1 MRNQR
6 LLLERGVELFI
17 DIDYS
22 KRLQEAKFHLAKPN
36 KQIISHIHEKF
47 RGEMSIKL
55 GNINELSFSIPHFVE
70 DEEPNPHVD
79 LIKEK
84 MLIRVTMGAYKE
96 WYVVDSIEEDGD
108 DFDIFNVTAFSLGY
122 ELKGKQVSGYTVD
135 GVNATELLT
144 ALLESSIW
152 QIGEVDAKFDAMF
165 RSFESG
171 DDSNSLDCIIQAG
184 ETFGALIV
192 WDTDK
197 RRVSF
202 KDMSK
207 DGRFR
212 GLTVNYGKFLRSI
225 KRSRTTEELV
235 TRLYVYGNEDMSIV
249 NVNPTGQLYIEDFSY
264 FMYPFERDAN
274 KNVLKHSDFMSDD
287 LCHAI
292 LNHQGVIQSKIPVVA
307 QLQKDYSAK
316 DSELRLEQSK
326 RDTLESE
333 KNRIEELLDMAKAT
347 ENASLIQQ
355 RNQEL
360 SAKSAELANQT
371 RITAT
376 LKAELDI
383 IFGKIQQ
390 VQNDINNESG
400 FTPQLLDEL
409 NLFVIE
415 STWKDD
421 RYVDEKE
428 LYEDAMKKFEEI
440 RQPKVVID
448 VTIDN
453 LLNII
458 EEQYYWDKLILG
470 DLVKVKYPQMKIE
483 YTAKIIEMKY
493 DFENDEVSITIANTT
508 DLLSET
514 DKLTQLLYNN
524 SSASA
529 LVKNN
534 KYKWDKVN
542 VIEDVV
548 SNIVT
553 SEWDAT
559 KQKIIAGVNNSI
571 EIGNRGMIVTS
582 PDNPNEMV
590 IIQSGVIALSR
601 DKGETWKTA
610 IKPDGIVAERLI
622 GQIVAGENLIMT
634 NSAGS
639 FTFDKNGVQ
648 IDANSFLLRASSG
661 ENLIPKFENAT
672 EMITDFMDDGMIT
685 AYEKKMLKLEWDKMY
700 NAYQLID
707 KKINNY
713 YGEDKVKYETINSYY
728 QKYVEL
734 FDYLFV
740 QLHGDKPLLDP
751 SNMTFTTRVDKAVY
765 DARFKN
771 YEDAKLKVEQMLF
784 LKEKEILDNATSVAN
799 DAKESIEEVKND
811 VVYKVEFYS
820 SKGFTFKNGQI
831 DTDIIATIY
840 KGKTDIT
847 ETIPAS
853 GFKWKKF
860 DKDGNLDTN
869 WMNANANLGRKI
881 HVTIEDVNQR
891 ATFKCDIDI

>member
-1 MRNQR
+1 M
-6 LLLERGVELFI
+6 FI

-79 LIKEK
+79 MIKEK

-122 ELKGKQVSGYTVD
+122 ELKGKQVSGYIED

-152 QIGEVDAKFDAMF
+152 QIGEVDAMFDVMF

-264 FMYPFERDAN
+264 FMYPFERDVD
-274 KNVLKHSDFMSDD
+274 KNVLKHSDFMSDA
-287 LCHAI
+287 LCHAL
-292 LNHQGVIQSKIPVVA
+292 LNHQGVIQSKVPVVA
-307 QLQKDYSAK
+307 QLQKDYSTK
-316 DSELRLEQSK
+316 DAELRSAQAIYEQI
-326 RDTLESE
+326 
-333 KNRIEELLDMAKAT
+333 KNTFERTEELLDMAKAT

-355 RNQEL
+355 RQQEL
-360 SAKSAELANQT
+360 AQSRTDMLNQAN
-371 RITAT
+371 ITAT
-376 LKAELDI
+376 LKSELDI
-383 IFGKIQQ
+383 IFGKIEQ
-390 VQNDINNESG
+390 VQKDINTESG

-409 NLFVIE
+409 NLFIIE

-428 LYEDAMKKFEEI
+428 LYEDAIKKFQEI

-453 LLNII
+453 LLNIV
-458 EEQYYWDKLILG
+458 EEQYYWDKLVLG

-514 DKLTQLLYNN
+514 DKLVQLLYNN

-529 LVKNN
+529 LVKSN

-542 VIEDVV
+542 AIENTV

-571 EIGNRGMIVTS
+571 EIGNRGMIVTN
-582 PDNPNEMV
+582 PDNPNEVV

-622 GQIVAGENLIMT
+622 GQIVAGENLVMT
-634 NSAGS
+634 NSAGT

-648 IDANSFLLRASSG
+648 IDANHFFLRASSG
-661 ENLIPKFENAT
+661 ENLIPTFENAT
-672 EMITDFMDDGMIT
+672 EMITDFMDDGMII

-700 NAYQLID
+700 NIYQVLD
-707 KKINNY
+707 TKINNY
-713 YGEDKVKYETINSYY
+713 YGADKTNYQQINTFY

-734 FDYLFV
+734 YDYLFV

-751 SNMTFTTRVDKAVY
+751 NNMTFTTRVDKAVY

-771 YEDAKLKVEQMLF
+771 YESARLEVEKLIIQ
-784 LKEKEILDNATSVAN
+784 KEKEILDNATAVAN
-799 DAKESIEEVKND
+799 EAKESIKEVQND
-811 VVYKVEFYS
+811 IVYKVEFYS
-820 SKGFTFKNGQI
+820 PKGFTFKNGQI
-831 DTDIIATIY
+831 DTDITATIY
-840 KGKTDIT
+840 KGKTDVT
-847 ETIPAS
+847 DSIPKS

-860 DKDGNLDTN
+860 DKDGNLDEN
-869 WMNANANLGRKI
+869 WTTANADVGRKI
-881 HVTIEDVNQR
+881 HVTIDDVNQR

>member
-1 MRNQR
+1 M
-6 LLLERGVELFI
+6 FI

-36 KQIISHIHEKF
+36 KQVISHIHEKF

-122 ELKGKQVSGYTVD
+122 ELKGKQVSGYTED
-135 GVNATELLT
+135 GVNATEVLT

-152 QIGEVDAKFDAMF
+152 QIGEVDAMFDAMF

-171 DDSNSLDCIIQAG
+171 DDTNVLDCIIQAG

-207 DGRFR
+207 NGRFR

-225 KRSRTTEELV
+225 KRTRTTDELV

-292 LNHQGVIQSKIPVVA
+292 LNHQGVIQSKVPVVA

-316 DSELRLEQSK
+316 EAELNSAQAVYEQFQNTFK
-326 RDTLESE
+326 RT
-333 KNRIEELLDMAKAT
+333 EELLDMAKAT
-347 ENASLIQQ
+347 ENAGLIAQ
-355 RNQEL
+355 RQQEL
-360 SAKSAELANQT
+360 EQSRTNMVNQGK
-371 RITAT
+371 ITST

-390 VQNDINNESG
+390 VQKDINIESG

-409 NLFVIE
+409 NLFIIE

-421 RYVDEKE
+421 RYVNEKE
-428 LYEDAMKKFEEI
+428 LYEDAIKKFQEI

-458 EEQYYWDKLILG
+458 EEQYYWDKLVLG
-470 DLVKVKYPQMKIE
+470 DLVKVKYPQMNIE

-514 DKLTQLLYNN
+514 DKLVQLLYNN
-524 SSASA
+524 SSASS

-542 VIEDVV
+542 AIEDVV

-634 NSAGS
+634 NSAGT

-648 IDANSFLLRASSG
+648 IDANHFFLRASSG
-661 ENLIPKFENAT
+661 ENLIPRFENAS

-700 NAYQLID
+700 GIYQILD
-707 KKINNY
+707 TKINNY
-713 YGEDKVKYETINSYY
+713 YGADKTNYQIINTFY

-734 FDYLFV
+734 YDYLFV

-751 SNMTFTTRVDKAVY
+751 NNMTFTTRIDKAVY

-771 YEDAKLKVEQMLF
+771 YESARLEVEKLIIQ
-784 LKEKEILDNATSVAN
+784 KEKEILDNATKTANEAKEGIKEVAN
-799 DAKESIEEVKND
+799 DI
-811 VVYKVEFYS
+811 VYKIEFYS
-820 SKGFTFKNGQI
+820 PKGFTFKNGQI
-831 DTDIIATIY
+831 DTDITATVY

-847 ETIPAS
+847 DTIPKS

-860 DKDGNLDTN
+860 DKDGNLDTT
-869 WMNANANLGRKI
+869 WTNANANVGRKI
-881 HVTIEDVNQR
+881 HITIDDVNQR